1 MVEPKTDIEF
11 YLDFT
16 SPYAYLASTQIET
29 LAARHERN
37 VIWRPFLI
45 GATFKVT
52 GRKAPVQIPLVNEYT
67 LNDVQRYAR
76 LLDQPLNFPL
86 KFPILSV
93 KASRLFYFLRQR
105 DGKQQH
111 AIAFAKAV
119 FRAYFVA
126 RKDITSNEVLA
137 ELMTP
142 FDLDQIEVNEIVK
155 SDEMKIH
162 FKAVVDKAIERGV
175 FGAPMFI
182 VEGEMFWGVDRMDHL
197 DKWLQNGGF

>member
-1 MVEPKTDIEF
+1 MTEQLSDIEF

-16 SPYAYLASTQIET
+16 SPYAYLASTQIKA
-29 LAARHERN
+29 LAARHGRN

-52 GRKAPVQIPLVNEYT
+52 GRKALVQTPLVNEYT

-76 LLDQPLNFPL
+76 LLNQPINFPL

-93 KASRLFYFLRQR
+93 KASRVFYYLEKQGDNQQAAIEFARTVFL
-105 DGKQQH
+105 
-111 AIAFAKAV
+111 
-119 FRAYFVA
+119 AYFVE

-137 ELMTP
+137 ELTAP
-142 FDLDQIEVNEIVK
+142 FGLTLNDVNEIVK
-155 SDEMKIH
+155 SDAMKTH
-162 FKAVVDKAIERGV
+162 FKAVVDTAIERGV

-182 VEGEMFWGVDRMDHL
+182 VDGEMFWGVDRMSHL
-197 DKWLQNGGF
+197 DKWLQSEGF